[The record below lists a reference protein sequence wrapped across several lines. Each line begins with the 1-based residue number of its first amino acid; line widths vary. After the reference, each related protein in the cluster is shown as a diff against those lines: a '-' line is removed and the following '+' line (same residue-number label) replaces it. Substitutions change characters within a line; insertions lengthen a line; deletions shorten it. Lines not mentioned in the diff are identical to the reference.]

1 MLGREV
7 YANPWLLRE
16 VDQRLYGMPGHSPQ
30 TRTEVLLS
38 MRAYIERHV
47 QQGGKVVHVTRHLL
61 GIAQGFPGARRF
73 RQLLSAD
80 IHRSDNQLAVFDQ
93 AIEVLQGK

>member
-1 MLGREV
+1 MKFACVE
-7 YANPWLLRE
+7 
-16 VDQRLYGMPGHSPQ
+16 
-30 TRTEVLLS
+30 
-38 MRAYIERHV
+38 
-47 QQGGKVVHVTRHLL
+47 GGQNVTRHLL